1 MELVGPLGVSP
12 AATKLRLADSI
23 LQAKKMLKKPKK
35 QRSSGKKS
43 PTSPASERT
52 GRKRASRK
60 QFEPIAP
67 MLASVAEEP
76 FSKSGWV
83 FEPKFDG
90 IRAIAYIAEG
100 DVTILSRRGLDLTG
114 RYPEL
119 AESLASNRRDC
130 IVDGE
135 IVAVDEKGRTSF
147 QLLQQASGLR
157 SRGELGK
164 SNRDI
169 PIRFYVFDMLSVD
182 GKSTMEKPL
191 TERKALLKR
200 HLTETTDVRRVD
212 DLGADG
218 NRAFLACLENGL
230 EGVIAKKED
239 SPYLQGKRTPTWLKL
254 KATRT
259 SEFLVCGYT
268 KGKGSRSDSF
278 GALILGVYN
287 DDDQLAYAG
296 SVGTGFNDAT
306 REKLFKLMQPLKTPK
321 CPFAVRPM
329 AKAIAAWLKPDMVVE
344 IKYAE
349 WTTDNKLRMPV
360 FLQVR
365 IDKKTSEARLDVIV
379 PISEVS
385 SMGEVARVPS
395 LKTAEVLP
403 INRKKEKPKDKGA
416 SDLCET
422 LLSQLD
428 NKDDN
433 LELEVEGN
441 TVNLSSLN
449 RVLFPGEARG
459 VKPATKRDY
468 INYLI
473 QVSEPI
479 LRHIHGRPFTLIRY
493 PNGIGGQKFFQKH
506 WTQELPPFVETIEY
520 FSEHANKDE
529 EYLLCSNLSTLIW
542 CGQISS
548 LELHSVHSRI
558 DPEPD
563 GAMLP
568 RKFKGSLQ
576 NIESS
581 ILNFPDYLILDLD
594 PYLYSG
600 KEEVNAEPEL
610 HRKGFAKTRAL
621 AILLKEML
629 DNLGLN
635 AFLKTSGKTGLHI
648 YIPVIRNVD
657 NDDIRQLAGTIAMHV
672 TKMRP
677 NDVTIEWAVK
687 KRTGKVFFD
696 FNMNARHK
704 TLAAPYSVRAT
715 NMANVS
721 LPITW
726 DELEDIYPTD
736 FNIRNVPER
745 LAQVGDLWENILN
758 EKTDL
763 HKILLK

>member
-1 MELVGPLGVSP
+1 
-12 AATKLRLADSI
+12 
-23 LQAKKMLKKPKK
+23 MLKKPSKP
-35 QRSSGKKS
+35 RSTGKNT
-43 PTSPASERT
+43 PTPGAT
-52 GRKRASRK
+52 GRKRGSRK
-60 QFEPIAP
+60 QEPIAP

-76 FSKSGWV
+76 FSKNGWV

-90 IRAIAYIAEG
+90 IRAIAYVSGGE
-100 DVTILSRRGLDLTG
+100 VKILSRRGLDLTG

-119 AESLASNRRDC
+119 AEHLAKSKKDC

-135 IVAVDEKGRTSF
+135 IVAFDEHGRTSF

-157 SRGELGK
+157 SRGALDK
-164 SNRDI
+164 SERNI
-169 PIRFYVFDMLSVD
+169 PVRFYVFDILSVD
-182 GKSTMEKPL
+182 GKSVMEKPL
-191 TERKALLKR
+191 IERKALLKK
-200 HLTETTDVRRVD
+200 HLTETPNVRRVD
-212 DLGADG
+212 DLGTDG
-218 NRAFLACLENGL
+218 NKAFLACVENGL
-230 EGVIAKKED
+230 EGVIAKKVD
-239 SPYLQGKRTPTWLKL
+239 SPYLEGKRTLAWLKL

-268 KGKGSRSDSF
+268 EGKGSREDSF
-278 GALILGVYN
+278 GALTLGVYN
-287 DDDQLAYAG
+287 DDNQLVYAG
-296 SVGTGFNDAT
+296 SVGTGFNDET
-306 REKLFKLMQPLKTPK
+306 RQKLFDVMQPLRSKK

-329 AKAIAAWLKPDMVVE
+329 AKAIASWLEPELVVE

-349 WTTDNKLRMPV
+349 WTMDNKLRMPV

-365 IDKKTSEARLDVIV
+365 TDKKASEARPEVIV

-385 SMGEVARVPS
+385 SMGEAARKLS
-395 LKTAEVLP
+395 KKSAEVVS
-403 INRKKEKPKDKGA
+403 INRKKENAKDKGEKA
-416 SDLCET
+416 LRKDL
-422 LLSQLD
+422 LAQLD
-428 NKDDN
+428 NDDDE

-441 TVNLSSLN
+441 SIKLTSLN
-449 RVLFPGEARG
+449 KILFPGKGRSF
-459 VKPATKRDY
+459 KPATKRDY

-473 QVSEPI
+473 QASEPI

-493 PNGIGGQKFFQKH
+493 PNGINGQKFFQKH
-506 WTQELPPFVETIEY
+506 WAQGPPPFVETIEY

-529 EYLLCSNLSTLIW
+529 EFLLCSNLATLIW
-542 CGQISS
+542 CGQIAS

-558 DPEPD
+558 DTNPD
-563 GAMLP
+563 GSKLP
-568 RKFKGSLQ
+568 KKVKGSVQ

-581 ILNFPDYLILDLD
+581 ILNYPDFLILDLD

-600 KEEVNAEPEL
+600 KEEANAEPEL
-610 HRKGFAKTRAL
+610 HKKGFAKTRDL
-621 AILLKEML
+621 AKLLKEML

-657 NDDIRQLAGTIAMHV
+657 NDAIRQLASTIASHV
-672 TKMRP
+672 AKMRP
-677 NDVTIEWAVK
+677 NDVTIDWAVK

-721 LPITW
+721 VPLSW
-726 DELEDIYPTD
+726 DELDDIYPTD

-745 LAQVGDLWENILN
+745 LEEVGDLWENILN

>member
-1 MELVGPLGVSP
+1 
-12 AATKLRLADSI
+12 
-23 LQAKKMLKKPKK
+23 
-35 QRSSGKKS
+35 
-43 PTSPASERT
+43 
-52 GRKRASRK
+52 
-60 QFEPIAP
+60 
-67 MLASVAEEP
+67 MLASMAEEP
-76 FSKSGWV
+76 FSKEGWV

-90 IRAIAYIAEG
+90 IRAIAY
-100 DVTILSRRGLDLTG
+100 VTGGTVKILSRRGLDLTT

-119 AESLASNRRDC
+119 AASLAQNKVDC

-135 IVAVDEKGRTSF
+135 IVAFDENGRTSF

-157 SRGELGK
+157 SRGALEK

-169 PIRFYVFDMLSVD
+169 PIRFYVFDILSVD
-182 GKSTMEKPL
+182 GKSIMEKPL
-191 TERKALLKR
+191 KERKAALRK
-200 HLTETTDVRRVD
+200 HLTESNDVRRVD
-212 DLGADG
+212 DLGVDG

-239 SPYLQGKRTPTWLKL
+239 SPYLEGKRTPSWLKL

-268 KGKGSRSDSF
+268 EGKGSREESF

-287 DDDQLAYAG
+287 DDNQLVYAG

-306 REKLFKLMQPLKTPK
+306 RAKLFKVMQPLKTNK

-329 AKAIAAWLKPDMVVE
+329 AKAIAAWLEPEMVVE

-349 WTTDNKLRMPV
+349 WTMDNKLRMPV

-365 IDKKTSEARLDVIV
+365 TDKKPSEARPDVVV

-385 SMGEVARVPS
+385 SMGEPARKRS
-395 LKTAEVLP
+395 KLTAEVVP
-403 INRKKEKPKDKGA
+403 INQKKEQAKDKGA
-416 SDLCET
+416 NKLREDL
-422 LLSQLD
+422 LAQLD
-428 NKDDN
+428 NKRDD
-433 LELEVEGN
+433 LELDVEGAAVKL
-441 TVNLSSLN
+441 TSLN
-449 RVLFPGEARG
+449 KVLFPGKGRS

-468 INYLI
+468 IEYLI
-473 QVSEPI
+473 RASEPI

-493 PNGIGGQKFFQKH
+493 PNGIDGQKFFQKH
-506 WTQELPPFVETIEY
+506 WALSLPEFVETIEY

-529 EYLLCSNLSTLIW
+529 QFLLCNNLATLVW
-542 CGQISS
+542 CGQIAS

-563 GAMLP
+563 GSQLP
-568 RKFKGSLQ
+568 RKVKGSLK

-581 ILNFPDYLILDLD
+581 ILNYPDYLILDLD

-600 KEEVNAEPEL
+600 KEAANAEPEL
-610 HRKGFAKTRAL
+610 HKKGFTKTREL
-621 AILLKEML
+621 AFLLKEML
-629 DNLGLN
+629 DNLKLN

-648 YIPVIRNVD
+648 YIPVVRNVD
-657 NDDIRQLAGTIAMHV
+657 NDAIRQLAGTIAAHV
-672 TKMRP
+672 AKMRP
-677 NDVTIEWAVK
+677 DDVTIDWAVK
-687 KRTGKVFFD
+687 KRTGRVFFD

-721 LPITW
+721 LPIMW

-745 LAQVGDLWENILN
+745 LSEVGDLWEDILN
-758 EKTDL
+758 QKTDL